1 MSLFLCLFRRV
12 SAEELNLV
20 LKIQSQIKSTD
31 RIKSEKFFSAHVR
44 FMGLTEVKTFR
55 TSNRAGH

>member
-1 MSLFLCLFRRV
+1 MSVLRS
-12 SAEELNLV
+12 SAEEFLESG

-31 RIKSEKFFSAHVR
+31 RIASEKFFFLHMCALLEV
-44 FMGLTEVKTFR
+44 TEVKTFR